1 MADQHRD
8 VGAGSWMGQ
17 GTPATVGACLAC
29 SLITIGALGAIV
41 GLLRTPRRRTRWPA
55 AHLVPAPADFTPP
68 HGDKLL
74 RRR

>member
-1 MADQHRD
+1 MADQTGD
-8 VGAGSWMGQ
+8 VGGGTWMGQ
-17 GTPATVGACLAC
+17 QMPATAAACLAC

-41 GLLRTPRRRTRWPA
+41 GLLRAPRRRTRWPA
-55 AHLVPAPADFTPP
+55 AHLVPGPADFTPP